1 MGSAK
6 FMLRQIIN
14 FCGRISKDMLQSA
27 TNLDNLKD
35 KELHGIPL
43 LIWQD
48 SLTSGA
54 WSGAFHG
61 KPYSQFGSRYISKP
75 HRGFRKRN
83 IYPSGFLAI
92 ISSD

>member
-14 FCGRISKDMLQSA
+14 FCGRISKSMLQSA

-35 KELHGIPL
+35 KELHGIPHRTE
-43 LIWQD
+43 QD
-48 SLTSGA
+48 SLTQGA

-61 KPYSQFGSRYISKP
+61 T
-75 HRGFRKRN
+75 
-83 IYPSGFLAI
+83 
-92 ISSD
+92 